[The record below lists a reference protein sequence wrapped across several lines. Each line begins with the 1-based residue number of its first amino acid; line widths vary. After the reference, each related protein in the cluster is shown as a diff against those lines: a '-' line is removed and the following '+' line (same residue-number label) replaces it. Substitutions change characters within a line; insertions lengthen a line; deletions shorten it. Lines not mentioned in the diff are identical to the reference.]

1 MIGAGIDFVGSGIC
15 GLTVVP
21 REPPSRI
28 YGWFMSAA
36 AVASGVWLLVQ
47 TWRIA
52 DRRPPRIV
60 FTIVGGFITSRSI
73 WGGLTAG

>member
-1 MIGAGIDFVGSGIC
+1 MIGAGIDFVGSGIS

-28 YGWFMSAA
+28 HGWVMSAA

-47 TWRIA
+47 T
-52 DRRPPRIV
+52 
-60 FTIVGGFITSRSI
+60 
-73 WGGLTAG
+73 